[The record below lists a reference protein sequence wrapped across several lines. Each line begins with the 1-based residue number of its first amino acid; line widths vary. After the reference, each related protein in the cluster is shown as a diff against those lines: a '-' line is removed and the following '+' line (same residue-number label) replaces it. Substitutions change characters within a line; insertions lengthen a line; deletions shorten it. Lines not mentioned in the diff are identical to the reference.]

1 MNFNKRLLQKEAQK
15 NNYVRDTYEKVVRL
29 VDILAY
35 IRSIPFLFDNLALKG
50 GTAINLTI
58 FDLPRLSVDIDLDY
72 TNNVSKEEMMETRK
86 KINTLLVDYLEKNE
100 YRLDRERRTHHALDS
115 IKAYYKNA
123 GGNTDSIKIEINY
136 ILRAH
141 VYDPIIIKSKNYG
154 LIKDIEIRTL
164 DPIEIY
170 GSKLVALMSR
180 STPRD
185 LYDFFY
191 MINSKRFNEEEIQKI
206 KKCAVFYR
214 AISNE
219 DGNFT
224 FDLSN
229 LESITQNDIKR
240 FLIPVINTKDFFSL
254 SEAKQKI
261 TDYFNNYF
269 LLDEQE
275 QEFLFQFNEKKY
287 MPELIYCGEELKN
300 IKDHPMAKWK
310 MRNR

>member
-1 MNFNKRLLQKEAQK
+1 M
-15 NNYVRDTYEKVVRL
+15 
-29 VDILAY
+29 DILAY

-206 KKCAVFYR
+206 KKCAVFYQ
-214 AISNE
+214 
-219 DGNFT
+219 
-224 FDLSN
+224 L
-229 LESITQNDIKR
+229 
-240 FLIPVINTKDFFSL
+240 
-254 SEAKQKI
+254 
-261 TDYFNNYF
+261 
-269 LLDEQE
+269 
-275 QEFLFQFNEKKY
+275 
-287 MPELIYCGEELKN
+287 
-300 IKDHPMAKWK
+300 
-310 MRNR
+310 